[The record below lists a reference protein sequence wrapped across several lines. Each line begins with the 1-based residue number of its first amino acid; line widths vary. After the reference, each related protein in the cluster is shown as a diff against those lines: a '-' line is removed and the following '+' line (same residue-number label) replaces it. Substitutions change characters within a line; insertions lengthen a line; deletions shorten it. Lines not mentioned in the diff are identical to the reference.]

1 MNFLASPTVVTAM
14 AFSGKLSFNPIVD
27 SLEGL
32 DGKPFKFTPPVGI
45 DLPEQGF
52 TLGMFYFLLRHSI
65 RSIPLNHL
73 DRNRRYLALSAPDP
87 GTPSQRRCLDLADV
101 DEVRGA

>member
-52 TLGMFYFLLRHSI
+52 TLGMSYLLLRHSI
-65 RSIPLNHL
+65 RSITWTGIG
-73 DRNRRYLALSAPDP
+73 DLALSAPDP